1 MRKLLKF
8 LLVSTLVLVV
18 GVPAA
23 FLLFVFGMT
32 ALGVAIGVGGAI
44 IGLMLGAL
52 KLALMI
58 VLPLLLAGWL
68 VKRLFGADRTC

>member
-8 LLVSTLVLVV
+8 LLVSMLVLFL
-18 GVPAA
+18 GVPAI

-58 VLPLLLAGWL
+58 VLPLLLVGWL
-68 VKRLFGADRTC
+68 AKRLFTADRTY